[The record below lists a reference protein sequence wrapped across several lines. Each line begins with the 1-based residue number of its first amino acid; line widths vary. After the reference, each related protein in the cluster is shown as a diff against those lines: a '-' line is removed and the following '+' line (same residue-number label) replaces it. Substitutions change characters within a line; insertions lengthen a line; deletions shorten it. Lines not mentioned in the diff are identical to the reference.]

1 MFADISG
8 FTKVSESY
16 AGLGIRG
23 NEELATTINK
33 YMEIMVQNF
42 YKDDASIVKFIGD
55 ALIVMWPKTSNEKC
69 DKNDSCDDE

>member
-1 MFADISG
+1 MA
-8 FTKVSESY
+8 
-16 AGLGIRG
+16 
-23 NEELATTINK
+23 
-33 YMEIMVQNF
+33 QNF